1 MSDIYL
7 VDNRIT
13 TYMVISLHVSPSSQQ
28 SLDQLDMALLA
39 GLNEAPGS
47 HLQEWA
53 SNVRICSMGR
63 QGRVMR
69 SSHMGSEMVRALYKR
84 KPSYYLHR

>member
-47 HLQEWA
+47 HLQEW
-53 SNVRICSMGR
+53 
-63 QGRVMR
+63 RVMFEYVQW
-69 SSHMGSEMVRALYKR
+69 GVRGG
-84 KPSYYLHR
+84 